1 MNQQP
6 NSPSERLVTKTMMK
20 HIVGQAIFQL
30 VVLILLLFLGPQ
42 FIPEYKDEF
51 DDVIGTD
58 L

>member
-1 MNQQP
+1 
-6 NSPSERLVTKTMMK
+6 MMK